1 MYGSFP
7 NPCPRFGSMI
17 QGPGDIE
24 RLLVGT
30 EAGFCLDTGHL
41 VLVGA
46 DRVMIGSDY
55 PFDMGDADPLGSL
68 DAAGLD
74 PGTRGLIEGQTAA
87 KFLRLP
93 VS

>member
-1 MYGSFP
+1 MRPEGP
-7 NPCPRFGSMI
+7 AAIPKEPREYARRIFVDSLTLS
-17 QGPGDIE
+17 PRNLRFLIE
-24 RLLVGT
+24 EL
-30 EAGFCLDTGHL
+30 
-41 VLVGA
+41 GA

-55 PFDMGDADPLGSL
+55 PFDMGDADPVASL

-74 PGTRGLIEGQTAA
+74 ASTRRLIEGETAA

>member
-1 MYGSFP
+1 
-7 NPCPRFGSMI
+7 
-17 QGPGDIE
+17 
-24 RLLVGT
+24 
-30 EAGFCLDTGHL
+30 
-41 VLVGA
+41 
-46 DRVMIGSDY
+46 MIGSDY